1 MSWGPIFK
9 KQSLGKK
16 DGKTIKHTDNN
27 AVNYIKDSLRIM
39 GVSTSNLKNKKVFNI
54 GTGRESRFFA
64 EHGAEVTHLDIGA
77 KVVKELN
84 RWAKKN
90 KKKIKSINGDIAKT
104 KIGENKY
111 DIIFLAGIYQHIEIP
126 AIALIK
132 FINSLKPNGL
142 MYMGFYKVENS
153 NSILDAIRYI

>member
-9 KQSLGKK
+9 TILGKK

-39 GVSTSNLKNKKVFNI
+39 RVSTSNLKKKGI
-54 GTGRESRFFA
+54 QHRHWKERFI

-84 RWAKKN
+84 RWAKKI
-90 KKKIKSINGDIAKT
+90 KKIKSINGDIAKT

-111 DIIFLAGIYQHIEIP
+111 DIIFLAE
-126 AIALIK
+126 
-132 FINSLKPNGL
+132 FIN
-142 MYMGFYKVENS
+142 
-153 NSILDAIRYI
+153 ILRYLLLHL